1 MYLFLFNYYFFV
13 ILLVIAT
20 RNIRLNST
28 RPGTT
33 TETVMFEKRSYK
45 DFPGR
50 SLNRLREKTDFEKKK
65 FISSLELFRAP

>member
-1 MYLFLFNYYFFV
+1 MCRFLFNYYFFV

-20 RNIRLNST
+20 RNIRLNRT

-45 DFPGR
+45 DFRGR
-50 SLNRLREKTDFEKKK
+50 SLNRLREETDF
-65 FISSLELFRAP
+65 